1 MNIPK
6 LENIELELNFTDTKI
21 NQNQELLT
29 LFNKTNINLEWYMLE
44 FRKCI
49 INQDFDWLL
58 QLAYN
63 NFEPRNQPG
72 TFWGFDILS
81 KLLEEINI
89 SISWENLLSQAKNL
103 WIRREQDKRVS
114 KLHAIL
120 DAANQKY

>member
-6 LENIELELNFTDTKI
+6 IEKAEIELLFTDSKVISNPELVELFKVTKI
-21 NQNQELLT
+21 H
-29 LFNKTNINLEWYMLE
+29 IEWFMLE

-49 INQDFDWLL
+49 INEDFNWLL

-63 NFEPRNQPG
+63 NFEPRNQEW

-89 SISWENLLSQAKNL
+89 NISWENLSTQSKSL
-103 WIRREQDKRVS
+103 WIKREQDKRVS

-120 DAANQKY
+120 DATQQKY